1 MIYLDATSSCRSVQ
15 NTGMQRM
22 TRKIFAELSRRTEI
36 TPICWNQIGKCY
48 QTLGPTEWK
57 LLTRPFDVRSG
68 ATARPE
74 SRSQNPVVEFL
85 RLISLPRFRFESL
98 VAEDVFLA
106 PDIFHDSRRRLLPDL
121 LSRTK
126 ARTAAIFHDATTLR
140 LTSIYPAP
148 RRRVRHRTYTEA
160 LSRFDV
166 VICISR
172 ESRDDLEQF
181 WRTFGCK
188 PTVTCVELWPME
200 FDAVRPTNE
209 SDQST
214 NLVVYVSSLESR
226 KNHLLLLRAVERLWK
241 EGLSFELHLIG
252 RTTGLF
258 GRRVV
263 KQVRNMQNRGY
274 AVRWLRHVDDATL
287 LRAYHDCRFTVY
299 PSLMEGF
306 GLPIAESLWHGKPC
320 ICGGNGALGEVARGG
335 GCLIVDQT
343 SEEAL
348 AAGMKKLLTDQES
361 YRRLCD
367 EARARTFRTWKDYID
382 NLLTH
387 LPADHTADQEH
398 CGVPG
403 SLLQSRCRSWP
414 RRSGL

>member
-22 TRKIFAELSRRTEI
+22 TRKIFAELSRRTEV

>member
-22 TRKIFAELSRRTEI
+22 TRKIFAELSRRTEV
-36 TPICWNQIGKCY
+36 TPICWNQIGRCY
-48 QTLGPTEWK
+48 QTLGLNEWK

-74 SRSQNPVVEFL
+74 SRGQNPVAEFM

-98 VAEDVFLA
+98 TAADVFLA
-106 PDIFHDSRRRLLPDL
+106 PDIFHDSRRRFLPDL
-121 LSRTK
+121 LRQTK
-126 ARTAAIFHDATTLR
+126 ARAAAIFHDATTLR

-148 RRRVRHRTYTEA
+148 RRRARYRVYTEA

-166 VICISR
+166 VICISQ
-172 ESRDDLEQF
+172 ESRDDLEEF

-188 PTVTCVELWPME
+188 PTATFVELWPME
-200 FDAVRPTNE
+200 FDAVRPAAE
-209 SDQST
+209 SDQSI
-214 NLVVYVSSLESR
+214 NLVVYVSSLETR
-226 KNHLLLLRAVERLWK
+226 KNHLLLLRAAERLWK
-241 EGLSFELHLIG
+241 EGLSFDLHLIG
-252 RTTGLF
+252 RTTGSS

-263 KQVRNMQNRGY
+263 RQVHEMQKRGCT
-274 AVRWLRHVDDATL
+274 VRWLQHVDDATL
-287 LRAYHDCRFTVY
+287 LRAYRDCRFTVY

-320 ICGGNGALGEVARGG
+320 ICGGNGALGEIAQGG

-343 SEEAL
+343 SEEAF
-348 AAGMKKLLTDQES
+348 AGGMKKLLTDQES
-361 YRRLCD
+361 YRRLRD

-382 NLLTH
+382 
-387 LPADHTADQEH
+387 
-398 CGVPG
+398 
-403 SLLQSRCRSWP
+403 SLLAHLY
-414 RRSGL
+414 SGEPGKSIAAAASN